1 MAGAMLKSDYYTEPS
16 ELDLQVF
23 EQLVPPDH
31 YLRQVKAVID
41 FEFVRAEVQ
50 DCYSPSMGRGAIDPV
65 LMFKLEYLQH
75 HYRLSDREVI
85 VEAQVNVAYRY
96 FLDLALSSALPVASL
111 LSQFRTRLGAER
123 HQALFDQIV
132 SQARGQGL
140 VKDRLRLKDATHVI
154 ANIAIPSTIQ
164 LVAQVRSK
172 LTGSRADPASDHRHQ
187 R

>member
-1 MAGAMLKSDYYTEPS
+1 MLKSDYYTEPS

-96 FLDLALSSALPVASL
+96 FLDLALSSALPVPSL
-111 LSQFRTRLGAER
+111 LSQFRSRLGAAPSALHAGPRER
-123 HQALFDQIV
+123 
-132 SQARGQGL
+132 RGRGHSRGL
-140 VKDRLRLKDATHVI
+140 PPTRIRRRSPKDT
-154 ANIAIPSTIQ
+154 
-164 LVAQVRSK
+164 
-172 LTGSRADPASDHRHQ
+172 
-187 R
+187 